1 MFDLLQCQDIA
12 EILRGAIQAI
22 PPGEIEAARA
32 LGMSKPK
39 ALFYIILPRAARIG
53 LPAYSNEVILMLKA
67 SALASTVTLLELTGM
82 ARTIIARTYLPV
94 EIFFA
99 AGMFYLL
106 MAYVLVRGF
115 KLLERWLRVL
125 TGEELL
131 ARFTVLD
138 TFLTA
143 HQALWKPRPFTHL
156 QLPWET
162 TYPELATWLRGRSL
176 QEAESA
182 HNHPALVDAPQP
194 FASLAD
200 ISLAL
205 SALDELPAHT
215 LEAPAHRLNVDV
227 PGRKWQQIEAF
238 AGRLQFAD
246 SVRHWLDWCSG
257 KGHLGRRLLQP
268 GQQLTCLE
276 YDPALVASGQALS
289 QHHRLHALHVEQDVL
304 AANAAALLEARHTP
318 VALHACGDLHVR
330 LIRLASAAGCKQLAI
345 APCCYNRTHLTRY
358 SPMSSAAQ
366 HSNLQLSLD
375 DLGLPMSET
384 VTAGARVRRQ
394 RDTSMARRLGFDL
407 LQRQLRGVDEYLP
420 TPSLPSAWL
429 EKPFAEYCQHLAELK

>member
-1 MFDLLQCQDIA
+1 MPA
-12 EILRGAIQAI
+12 KGAD
-22 PPGEIEAARA
+22 P
-32 LGMSKPK
+32 
-39 ALFYIILPRAARIG
+39 
-53 LPAYSNEVILMLKA
+53 
-67 SALASTVTLLELTGM
+67 
-82 ARTIIARTYLPV
+82 
-94 EIFFA
+94 
-99 AGMFYLL
+99 
-106 MAYVLVRGF
+106 
-115 KLLERWLRVL
+115 RVL

-131 ARFTVLD
+131 ARFTALD

-162 TYPELATWLRGRSL
+162 TYPELAAWLRGRSL
-176 QEAESA
+176 EEAESA
-182 HNHPALVDAPQP
+182 HNHPALVEAPQP

-200 ISLAL
+200 MSLAL
-205 SALDELPAHT
+205 SALDQLPAHA
-215 LEAPAHRLNVDV
+215 LQAPVHRLNVDV

-238 AGRLQFAD
+238 ASRLQFAGTA
-246 SVRHWLDWCSG
+246 RHWLDWCAG

-289 QHHRLHALHVEQDVL
+289 QRHRLHALHVEQDVL
-304 AANAAALLEARHTP
+304 AADAASLLKGRHTP

-330 LIRLASAAGCKQLAI
+330 LIRLASTAGCKQLAI
-345 APCCYNRTHLTRY
+345 APCCYNRTSLDRY
-358 SPMSSAAQ
+358 SPMSSAAG
-366 HSNLQLSLD
+366 SSALQLSLD

-407 LQRQLRGVDEYLP
+407 LQRQVRGVDEYLP
-420 TPSLPSAWL
+420 TPSLPSVWL
-429 EKPFAEYCQHLAELK
+429 EKPFAEYCQHLADLKELSTIGTQDWPALEATGWQRLAQVRNLELLRGLFRRPLELWLLLDRALFLQEQGYTVRLGTFCESSLTPRNVLLLAERP